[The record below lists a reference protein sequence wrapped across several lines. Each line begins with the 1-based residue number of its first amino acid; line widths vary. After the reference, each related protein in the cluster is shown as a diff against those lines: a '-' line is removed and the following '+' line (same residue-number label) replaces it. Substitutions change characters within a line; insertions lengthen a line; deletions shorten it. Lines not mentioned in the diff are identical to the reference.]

1 MTDALDTPGATLAPL
16 DKVTQKRLGSPAK
29 AGRAFGLCYAAWQV
43 RARDLA
49 YPYEMYIIDE
59 SGSLMKGWRRKP
71 HFGTYEETD
80 YHLLPSLAGL
90 EDWCLR
96 LHLLRRT
103 GRHEMSLDVVQRHC
117 PEVQELLRQ
126 ARGREARRANR
137 AYEREGQYMLGVDGK
152 PIRV

>member
-1 MTDALDTPGATLAPL
+1 MTDALDTPGAQLAPL
-16 DKVTQKRLGSPAK
+16 DKVTQKRPGSPAK
-29 AGRAFGLCYAAWQV
+29 TGRAFGLCYAAWQV

-49 YPYEMYIIDE
+49 YPYEMYVVDD
-59 SGSLMKGWRRKP
+59 SGSLIKGWRRKP
-71 HFGTYEETD
+71 HLGTYEEKD

-103 GRHEMSLDVVQRHC
+103 GRCELSIDVVERPC
-117 PEVQELLRQ
+117 PEVAKLLRE

-137 AYEREGQYMLGVDGK
+137 AYERDGSYMLGVDGK